1 MEQKSEEKPGFDMYC
16 WVLIVVYERIIFSFR
31 KKKIEPFLMTRNVY
45 FTRAV
50 YFLAVQ
56 HVSLQQNIQ

>member
-1 MEQKSEEKPGFDMYC
+1 MTCTAESSLLSMKELFFLLEK
-16 WVLIVVYERIIFSFR
+16 
-31 KKKIEPFLMTRNVY
+31 KQQIEPFLMTRNVY